1 MLYWNSDS
9 YLGLGP
15 GAHSS
20 LIDFENNKYYRWENE
35 KTIHDYSKFQTID
48 RFKGVDLGL
57 KQYIK
62 DAFMM
67 GLRLKKGVKVSKL
80 QSIRAFQ
87 LNSNAVSLLIN
98 QKVITYEND
107 MVKLTDEGFNVSDT
121 VIFKII
127 DGIEF
132 ISD

>member
-1 MLYWNSDS
+1 
-9 YLGLGP
+9 
-15 GAHSS
+15 SS